1 MNRRLLLRRS
11 LSFNLRNHIGVVLG
25 AAVAAAVLVGA
36 LAVGDSVK
44 ETLKRRALDRIGKV
58 VSLLDGRDRFFEVR
72 AGGLAGT
79 NFDSSVPASHALRL
93 PAVATRQDGS
103 ARANQ
108 VILYGVPSEFWNLA
122 SKPGSQFPGADEVF
136 LNDALAKQLSAK
148 PGDELVLR
156 IHKPSALSQDAV
168 ITPRDGSSVALRVR
182 VGKIVSADGFGD
194 VAFAANQSVPFN
206 AFVSY
211 EKLATAAGLA
221 GRANLSLIGGESA
234 GAQIA
239 ERVKRQFDIGDAEL
253 EIRTGPAGTAT
264 SPKFVEVISRRIFI
278 DPASAKAAL
287 EGSGSRKVVPILTYL
302 ANGIGTESRSAPYSM
317 VAAVGA
323 PYTPA
328 DMADDEILLNQWLAD
343 DLGVKPGDPVSLVY
357 YRVDA
362 GAKLLEHTNTFRFR
376 AAVPVEGLYADRTL
390 MPEFPGLAKAE
401 STQDWDAGFELTRQ
415 IRDKDEAYWK
425 KWRGTPKAFVTLA
438 AGRKMW
444 ANRFGDTTA
453 VRWFEEGQEPLSTL
467 RESIAGGIR
476 SKIDPV
482 EVGLQFQPLREMALM
497 GASVGQAQEFGG
509 LFIGFSFFL
518 IVSAV
523 LLTALMFR
531 FGIERR
537 ATEIGTLLA
546 LGWTP
551 KQAGRLFLREGIALA
566 AWGAIP
572 GVLGGV
578 LYGRGVIYGLNTIW
592 SDAVAGAELSFHA
605 TTASVIGGFLG
616 AVIVAALAQWLT
628 LRGAMKRPAREL
640 LNEGVSESAGLSK
653 KAGKRWVPYAVL
665 VLGLVCAGA
674 GLGLEPSARPG
685 AFFGAG
691 FLILTG
697 ILLGLRNRYRA
708 AGRRTLAG
716 FTFSNL
722 AGLAPSRQPGRSTAV
737 IALLSI
743 AVFLIVAV
751 AANRLDASRD
761 AKARSSGTGGFAL
774 WASSSLPVVEDLNS
788 TKGREKLG
796 LDAKRLTGVSVVPMR
811 VRDGDEASCLNLN
824 YAQRPR
830 LLGVDPKLLAQRGAF
845 SITASIA
852 GKRPE
857 GVTGT
862 NGWLDLE
869 SLIFDL
875 PSKAGEPRAKMS
887 ADQWHSLPEGEIPAI
902 GDANSIQW
910 ALKKKIGDTIDYVDE
925 RGRPFRVRLVG
936 AVANSILQG
945 QLIIAESD
953 FTRLFPGE
961 TGYRT
966 FLVDVEGD
974 AKPVA
979 AELTRGLADFG
990 FETTSAADRL
1000 NRFNAVQNTYLNT
1013 FQILGG
1019 LGLLLG
1025 SVGLGLV
1032 VLRNVFE
1039 RRGELGV
1046 MSAVGYSSARLQTLI
1061 LHEHL
1066 RLLWIGT
1073 GVGVLTALLAVA
1085 PALLTPGGGLPW
1097 VSLAWILGAV
1107 ALNGIA
1113 WTWFATRSASRGS
1126 LLAALRGE

>member
-11 LSFNLRNHIGVVLG
+11 LSFNLRNHIGVILG

-44 ETLKRRALDRIGKV
+44 ETLKQRALDRIGGV
-58 VSLLDGRDRFFEVR
+58 VALLDGRDRFFEVR
-72 AGGLAGT
+72 PGGLAGT
-79 NFDSSVPASHALRL
+79 NFDASIPAAHALRL
-93 PAVATRQDGS
+93 PAVATRQDGA

-108 VILYGVPSEFWNLA
+108 VVLYGVPPEFWSLA
-122 SKPGSQFPGADEVF
+122 SRPGSKAPGDDEVF
-136 LNDALAKQLSAK
+136 LNQALAAQLSAK

-182 VGKIVSADGFGD
+182 VGQIVGPEDFGD
-194 VAFAANQSVPFN
+194 VAFAASQTVPFN
-206 AFVSY
+206 AFVPY
-211 EKLATAAGLA
+211 ERLAAAAALA
-221 GRANLSLIGGESA
+221 GRANLSLLGGQTSPSDISA
-234 GAQIA
+234 
-239 ERVKRQFDIGDAEL
+239 RVERQFGIGDAEL
-253 EIRTGPAGTAT
+253 ELRAGPGTAT
-264 SPKFVEVISRRIFI
+264 SQFVEMISRRIFI
-278 DPASAKAAL
+278 DPSSAKAAL
-287 EGSGSRKVVPILTYL
+287 VSSAAGKGVPILTYL
-302 ANGIGTESRSAPYSM
+302 ANGIGTENRAAPYSM
-317 VAAVGA
+317 VTAAGA
-323 PYTPA
+323 PYTPP
-328 DMADDEILLNQWLAD
+328 DMADDEIILNQWLAD
-343 DLGVKPGDPVSLVY
+343 DLGVKPGDPISLVY

-362 GAKLLEHTNTFRFR
+362 GAKPVEHTNTFRFR
-376 AAVPVEGLYADRTL
+376 SAVSMEGVHADRTL

-444 ANRFGDTTA
+444 ANRFGDTTS
-453 VRWFEEGQEPLSTL
+453 VRWFADGGKTADSL
-467 RESIAGGIR
+467 REALSADIK
-476 SKIDPV
+476 SKINPAD
-482 EVGLQFQPLREMALM
+482 VGLQFQPLRDMALK
-497 GASVGQAQEFGG
+497 GASTGQAQEFGG

-551 KQAGRLFLREGIALA
+551 KRAGRLYLREGVALA
-566 AWGAIP
+566 AWGAVP
-572 GVLGGV
+572 GVFGGV
-578 LYGRGVIYGLNTIW
+578 LYGRGVIYALNTIW
-592 SDAVAGAELSFHA
+592 SDAVAGAELRFHA
-605 TTASVIGGFLG
+605 GTGSIIGGFLG
-616 AVIVAALAQWLT
+616 AVAVAGFAQWLT
-628 LRGAMKRPAREL
+628 LRGAMRRPAREL
-640 LNEGVSESAGLSK
+640 LNEGVSESSDPGK
-653 KAGKRWVPYAVL
+653 PAGKGWVAIL
-665 VLGLVCAGA
+665 LIALGVGCAAA
-674 GLGLEPSARPG
+674 GLGLQPADQPG

-691 FLILTG
+691 FLSLAG
-697 ILLGLRNRYRA
+697 ALVWLRNRYRS
-708 AGRRTLAG
+708 AGRRAMTE
-716 FTFSNL
+716 FTFPAL
-722 AGLAPSRQPGRSTAV
+722 TRRAPARQPGRSTAV

-761 AKARSSGTGGFAL
+761 ANARSSGTGGFAL
-774 WASSSLPVVEDLNS
+774 WASSSLPVVEDLD
-788 TKGREKLG
+788 TAKGREKLG
-796 LDAKRLTGVSVVPMR
+796 LDSKRLDGVSVVPMR

-830 LLGVDPKLLAQRGAF
+830 LLGVDPAPLTERGAF
-845 SITASIA
+845 TFKAIAPGVDPKAPWSALPAHASA
-852 GKRPE
+852 APDA
-857 GVTGT
+857 V
-862 NGWLDLE
+862 
-869 SLIFDL
+869 
-875 PSKAGEPRAKMS
+875 P
-887 ADQWHSLPEGEIPAI
+887 EIPAI

-910 ALKKKIGDTIDYVDE
+910 ALKKKIGDTLDYVDE

-945 QLIIAESD
+945 QLIISENN

-961 TGYRT
+961 TGYRM
-966 FLVDVEGD
+966 FLVDASGD
-974 AKPVA
+974 SKSA
-979 AELTRGLADFG
+979 AVELTRGLADFG
-990 FETTSAADRL
+990 FETTPAADRL

-1046 MSAVGYSSARLQTLI
+1046 MSAVGYSPGRLQSMI
-1061 LHEHL
+1061 LREHL

-1073 GVGVLTALLAVA
+1073 GVGVLTALLAVSPVLA
-1085 PALLTPGGGLPW
+1085 TPGGGLPW
-1097 VSLAWILGAV
+1097 ASLLWIFGAV
-1107 ALNGIA
+1107 VLNGVV
-1113 WTWFATRSASRGS
+1113 WTWFATRSACRGG